1 MNPRQQADSC
11 PTSHLAQRAGTHGPG
26 SARHLGHY
34 QGEAPLLCQ
43 GRGLAA
49 HSQEATRPL
58 AQGVVV
64 GRAQC
69 RRAGEGRHGV
79 HPQGRGQGRDRAMT
93 HSAATQ
99 GTAIGGTPGSVD
111 GVRRILDGRE
121 GRLRAGTRRVGA
133 AQTQQ
138 RAQPR
143 HPVLVAANR
152 RNRAQRR
159 GAGPAREA
167 QQHGLRLIIHR
178 VPQQHGCSLA
188 QRKRAQG
195 GETSVT
201 G

>member
-1 MNPRQQADSC
+1 
-11 PTSHLAQRAGTHGPG
+11 
-26 SARHLGHY
+26 
-34 QGEAPLLCQ
+34 
-43 GRGLAA
+43 
-49 HSQEATRPL
+49 
-58 AQGVVV
+58 
-64 GRAQC
+64 
-69 RRAGEGRHGV
+69 
-79 HPQGRGQGRDRAMT
+79 MT

-121 GRLRAGTRRVGA
+121 GRLRAGTRRIGA

-143 HPVLVAANR
+143 HPILVAANR

-178 VPQQHGCSLA
+178 VPQQHGCPLA
-188 QRKRAQG
+188 QCKKAQG

-201 G
+201 GRGLGASPPIDADGLHERARPEGCSEIRDAARFVSAARPQAMVDRQRHHLNTRTRRHINHRQGKRQ